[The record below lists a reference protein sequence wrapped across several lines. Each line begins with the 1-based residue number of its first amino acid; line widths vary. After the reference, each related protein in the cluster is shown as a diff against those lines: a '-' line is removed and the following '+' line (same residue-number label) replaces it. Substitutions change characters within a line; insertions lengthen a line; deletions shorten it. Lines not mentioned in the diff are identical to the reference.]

1 MPLKVASVLARV
13 ASPYAL
19 WAIRARVSAGFTII
33 SLTVAPPFKRQSR
46 QAITKCVYRV
56 VKNLQQA
63 VFSRVQELKTNLE
76 VMIWSS
82 LKSFINTLHINDLAA
97 PQGFEPRYADP
108 ESAVLPLNEGAA
120 KKLVRAD
127 DMDRLV

>member
-63 VFSRVQELKTNLE
+63 FHRFCCDWFHHSGGTHQL
-76 VMIWSS
+76 
-82 LKSFINTLHINDLAA
+82 
-97 PQGFEPRYADP
+97 
-108 ESAVLPLNEGAA
+108 SAVHRIVSLSANQGLQKRGSNAETPKQPACL
-120 KKLVRAD
+120 
-127 DMDRLV
+127 